1 MKGMYTMILR
11 MHINKIDKNLAKAAH
26 WPHLPYR
33 KKIFIRIKFRYFAN
47 GNFATGKFASGKFA
61 SGKFAKLN
69 LLMMSYITKIQ
80 KSRFANI

>member
-1 MKGMYTMILR
+1 MIHR
-11 MHINKIDKNLAKAAH
+11 MHINRIDKNLAKAAH

-47 GNFATGKFASGKFA
+47 ANFATGNFATGKFANGKFA
-61 SGKFAKLN
+61 SGKFAELN
-69 LLMMSYITKIQ
+69 LLMITFINKIQ